1 MGSCA
6 CRRLRPVQRI
16 DDWCSEPQGAEGTK
30 SNKKPEQGMTVGG
43 QSHYEV
49 IVVGAGVAGIYQ
61 IKRLAD
67 LGVNA
72 LVLDAAPDL
81 GGTWYWNRYPGA
93 RFDSESF
100 TYGYSFSRELL
111 DEWHW
116 KEHFSGQPENLRYL
130 NHVADRFGLRKNM
143 QFNCRVDAAHYDEAQ
158 NLWRVRVSD
167 GRELTCRFLILTL

>member
-1 MGSCA
+1 MT
-6 CRRLRPVQRI
+6 
-16 DDWCSEPQGAEGTK
+16 EGIK
-30 SNKKPEQGMTVGG
+30 
-43 QSHYEV
+43 SHYEV

-61 IKRLAD
+61 IKRLSD
-67 LGVNA
+67 LGVDA

-116 KEHFSGQPENLRYL
+116 KERFSGQPENLRYL
-130 NHVADRFGLRKNM
+130 NFVADKFDLRKYI
-143 QFNCRVDAAHYDEAQ
+143 QFNCTVKSANFDEA
-158 NLWRVRVSD
+158 NDRWRLKIAD
-167 GRELTCRFLILTL
+167 GRE